1 MSDFQTFLGRLRKHE
16 YAIANT
22 GTAVLN
28 NAVSHQFREWGH
40 LSQFIFKH
48 PLLREGCKQNSPIS
62 HTLADDILTLWGAR
76 RLLRH
81 RILVSLCVG
90 AAFAFGRSASIA
102 TTSVVLR
109 TCKVVTH
116 RVCTASAAWRNTDV
130 TAADGIFAT

>member
-48 PLLREGCKQNSPIS
+48 PLLREGCKQKCPIS

-76 RLLRH
+76 RLLGH
-81 RILVSLCVG
+81 RILVSLGVG
-90 AAFAFGRSASIA
+90 AAFASRGCACIA
-102 TTSVVLR
+102 TAGASL
-109 TCKVVTH
+109 
-116 RVCTASAAWRNTDV
+116 TASKF
-130 TAADGIFAT
+130 IPPC